1 MSLLSQVGRTIQ
13 GLKNTDLSGRFIPG
27 SMKQTIDRMMPS
39 RQAFQEGLR
48 TVGAG
53 ISQVGGAMSK
63 ARMPGFAR
71 YTPPGIMTGVAN
83 RFIGGQI
90 SGVGDTLQKTG
101 VSKFTLGDALN
112 MSAILPMGAGT
123 KAIGKAPATGRE
135 FVKTIRPAAK
145 ASAQVVGD
153 AIPVAKG
160 AINTIRPGISVRQAV
175 GPNKLTPAELSR
187 VDDGMDMFRQEVS
200 KYKSP
205 RDFVKARKG
214 MIDIPVKSIKSAEPS
229 TAARTVTESG
239 RKVTEPVEV
248 VWNQHPNSIRDNG
261 EFVLLDG
268 NHRLQQA
275 ILNGDKTIR
284 ARVDIA
290 DDWIDDMGN
299 QHLLNVD
306 RTPDT
311 IKRITNLD
319 PTWEVG
325 TKENLKK
332 LIEAM
337 SNRVRP
343 NSEKSIN
350 KLAKYIKNRPPI
362 EDTYDNVITGGYGS
376 WK

>member
-101 VSKFTLGDALN
+101 VSKFTPGDALN

-123 KAIGKAPATGRE
+123 KAIGKAPAMGRE

-153 AIPVAKG
+153 AMRFG
-160 AINTIRPGISVRQAV
+160 DQAAM
-175 GPNKLTPAELSR
+175 PIAQATRLIKSDITPL
-187 VDDGMDMFRQEVS
+187 
-200 KYKSP
+200 
-205 RDFVKARKG
+205 ARK
-214 MIDIPVKSIKSAEPS
+214 
-229 TAARTVTESG
+229 AATFQN
-239 RKVTEPVEV
+239 KMAP
-248 VWNQHPNSIRDNG
+248 
-261 EFVLLDG
+261 FK
-268 NHRLQQA
+268 RLTTMTPQQER
-275 ILNGDKTIR
+275 NFS
-284 ARVDIA
+284 
-290 DDWIDDMGN
+290 
-299 QHLLNVD
+299 
-306 RTPDT
+306 
-311 IKRITNLD
+311 
-319 PTWEVG
+319 
-325 TKENLKK
+325 K
-332 LIEAM
+332 LIFDFEDFL
-337 SNRVRP
+337 NKNVR
-343 NSEKSIN
+343 
-350 KLAKYIKNRPPI
+350 
-362 EDTYDNVITGGYGS
+362 
-376 WK
+376 